1 MLVAGAAYV
10 GWQRFNR
17 DIPTSPTAQIGA
29 KRGSNRAASIEPP
42 VKVALAKSG
51 SLPVLRNTVGT
62 AVAIASTAVN
72 SPEAGNV
79 AVLAVKDGAIVKAG
93 DLIAQ
98 LDDKAIRANIVKD
111 TASLAK
117 SQATLNDAEIQ
128 LKRTQ
133 DLVRKGGATSQSGDD
148 ALAALKVAQAQL
160 QVDQAQLAADQVT
173 LSYTKIVA
181 PFTGQLGVVQV
192 SPGAYLSAGSSVATL
207 TRMSPI
213 YAEFTLPETDLAR
226 IRAAL
231 KDGTLKTDV
240 TVTSGEGKDVTE
252 SGRVD
257 FIDNAVDPA
266 SGTVRLRATLD
277 NRSGNFWPGQSLR
290 ISVELGKIDD
300 LVLVPD
306 VAVEPQENG
315 SISYV
320 VKPDNSV
327 EIRPVSVALRA
338 DGMAGVRAGL
348 QPGERVVIEGQ
359 DALSNGNRVKLVETK
374 PDAKVSSD

>member
-1 MLVAGAAYV
+1 M
-10 GWQRFNR
+10 
-17 DIPTSPTAQIGA
+17 
-29 KRGSNRAASIEPP
+29 
-42 VKVALAKSG
+42 
-51 SLPVLRNTVGT
+51 LRNTVGT

-98 LDDKAIRANIVKD
+98 LDDKAIRANIV
-111 TASLAK
+111 AIRLPREVAGH
-117 SQATLNDAEIQ
+117 AERCGNSAQ
-128 LKRTQ
+128 TYAGSGSE
-133 DLVRKGGATSQSGDD
+133 GGATSQSGDD

-240 TVTSGEGKDVTE
+240 TVTSGEERMSPK
-252 SGRVD
+252 
-257 FIDNAVDPA
+257 AA
-266 SGTVRLRATLD
+266 A
-277 NRSGNFWPGQSLR
+277 
-290 ISVELGKIDD
+290 
-300 LVLVPD
+300 
-306 VAVEPQENG
+306 
-315 SISYV
+315 SIS
-320 VKPDNSV
+320 STMQS
-327 EIRPVSVALRA
+327 IRPVVQCACGRRSTTDPAISGRDNPCAFQLNWVRSMIWCWFPMSPWSHRKTVPSV
-338 DGMAGVRAGL
+338 MW
-348 QPGERVVIEGQ
+348 
-359 DALSNGNRVKLVETK
+359 
-374 PDAKVSSD
+374 SSLTIPSKSDL